1 MQQSRGCSACGPH
14 AGLRGL
20 VPLSVVQEEL
30 EPIET
35 LTREIGDLT
44 GILRAVLAP
53 DQFKLVWSLRDAV
66 ERLALA
72 EELLGERQMLDALAR
87 HLPASAYAIRA
98 VTGHLLTRD
107 EVDTLAADEP
117 A

>member
-1 MQQSRGCSACGPH
+1 MQQSRGCFACGPE
-14 AGLRGL
+14 ALRGL
-20 VPLSVVQEEL
+20 VPLRVVQEEL

-35 LTREIGDLT
+35 LGREIGDLT
-44 GILRAVLAP
+44 GLLKAVLAP

-72 EELLGERQMLDALAR
+72 EELLRERQMLDALAQ
-87 HLPASAYAIRA
+87 HLPASADAIGA
-98 VTGHLLTRD
+98 VGRHLRTRD
-107 EVDTLAADEP
+107 EVDSLAADEP